1 MNVYYDVE
9 DNHYRTYPDGDIATV
24 DQMREL
30 IENKNVSI
38 VKLQQ
43 ENKILKENA
52 ENNDKVV
59 DKVNWENQLLKKE
72 IHQLKEQLES
82 SEKARKEAI
91 DELIKG
97 ITFCENDSQ
106 GVYNKCNIAI
116 NREKELL
123 KILDIDKGE

>member
-82 SEKARKEAI
+82 SEKSRKEAI
-91 DELIKG
+91 ELLEKHLEAKSYG
-97 ITFCENDSQ
+97 NHKYELFS
-106 GVYNKCNIAI
+106 
-116 NREKELL
+116 REYLEELL

>member
-1 MNVYYDVE
+1 MNLYYDVE
-9 DNHYRTYPDGDIATV
+9 DNHYRTYPDGNIATV

-72 IHQLKEQLES
+72 IHQLKEQLEA

-91 DELIKG
+91 EKLKTLGKFDGEKCTRSFKLWTADFNELI
-97 ITFCENDSQ
+97 
-106 GVYNKCNIAI
+106 
-116 NREKELL
+116 R
-123 KILDIDKGE
+123 ILYIYKGE